1 MHQTGVRA
9 YLEGGI
15 GAGSMS
21 LNPEVGA
28 HGSPRPE
35 DDQGAAGLWKVLLAL
50 MVRLTLAPAPVQ
62 QANAASRWPAD
73 RAQSAGGRAY
83 RRVDLPMGPPG
94 RTAILSQDRGSYH
107 TRGAQRRVAD

>member
-1 MHQTGVRA
+1 M
-9 YLEGGI
+9 LDP
-15 GAGSMS
+15 MS

-28 HGSPRPE
+28 HGSSRPE

-83 RRVDLPMGPPG
+83 RRVDLPRGHPG
-94 RTAILSQDRGSYH
+94 ARRSSARIAVATTRAALSEESQTSASRAPA
-107 TRGAQRRVAD
+107 R